1 MKRAILFIVLIILSL
16 FLHIPDYVELN
27 DLAII
32 EGIGISYENNHY
44 TIYLKELIP
53 VKDDQGIKY
62 QYRYYYDNGDS
73 VLDAYQKIAL
83 KAKKKIYLDKIKFMI
98 TNLETSEELKKELN
112 IHCKKVYHTN
122 DDIYKKLKKTN

>member
-62 QYRYYYDNGDS
+62 QYKYYYDNGDS

-98 TNLETSEELKKELN
+98 TNLETSEEIKKELN